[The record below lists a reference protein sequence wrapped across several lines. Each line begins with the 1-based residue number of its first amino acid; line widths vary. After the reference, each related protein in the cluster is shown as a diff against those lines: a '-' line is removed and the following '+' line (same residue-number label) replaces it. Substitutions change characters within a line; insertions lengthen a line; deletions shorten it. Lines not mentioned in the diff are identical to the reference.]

1 MTIIDE
7 VQMHSNPPIDMNAL
21 IPEFD
26 WASNED
32 YFEQLQAL
40 KAATHYYAGQKLEGL
55 TRFDGSLTSDHCY
68 RVSASLELACSTA
81 TPAMVIA
88 AMLHDVVE
96 DTKTTLDEIEEL
108 FGPDVRRL
116 VDAVSRR
123 VNADGEKEPYLVDFI
138 PRIALDRQALE
149 IKRFDLLDNLAT
161 LPLRHDL
168 ASRYTIALN
177 ILLNS
182 LHDEYIE

>member
-96 DTKTTLDEIEEL
+96 DTKTTLDEIEES

-123 VNADGEKEPYLVDFI
+123 VNADGEKEAYLAQFI
-138 PRIALDRQALE
+138 PRICQDLQAIE
-149 IKRFDLLDNLAT
+149 VKRFDLLDNLST
-161 LPLRHDL
+161 LPLGHKL
-168 ASRYTIALN
+168 IFRYTQALSQ
-177 ILLNS
+177 LLYTKV
-182 LHDEYIE
+182 DEYIE